1 MFIEIN
7 QDLRAGFKLLPSIIL
22 LAWTSIK
29 ARYKRTYL
37 GPLWTVLTVAL
48 GSLGIALLW
57 GFLFQMDFR
66 TAIPH
71 ITIGFMVWMFVT
83 GTIVEGLTSFVSQAP
98 TLQSM
103 KMPICFFPLMAV
115 TTNFIVFLHSI
126 IVIFVILLFF
136 PPENPFT
143 LFWFLPYSLLTLISL
158 FFTSF
163 ILAILNARYRDI
175 GLLINGALPIL
186 FFLSPVI
193 FRIEHINPSLSW
205 VVYVNPL
212 SLYVFAMRDPFTGIT
227 LSPPVLT
234 GFLLFAVAQYLVLA
248 LLVKFK
254 HKQIVYWI

>member
-1 MFIEIN
+1 M
-7 QDLRAGFKLLPSIIL
+7 
-22 LAWTSIK
+22 
-29 ARYKRTYL
+29 
-37 GPLWTVLTVAL
+37 
-48 GSLGIALLW
+48 LW
-57 GFLFQMDFR
+57 GFCSKWIFEPPF
-66 TAIPH
+66 H

-83 GTIVEGLTSFVSQAP
+83 VIVEGLFREQAP

-103 KMPICFFPLMAV
+103 KMPTCFFPLMAV
-115 TTNFIVFLHSI
+115 TTNFIVFLHSL
-126 IVIFVILLFF
+126 IVILVIFLIF

-143 LFWFLPYSLLTLISL
+143 RLYVLPYCFLTLISL

-205 VVYVNPL
+205 VVYLNPL

-227 LSPPVLT
+227 LSLSVLA
-234 GFLLFAVAQYLVLA
+234 GFLLFALAQYFVLA
-248 LLVKFK
+248 LLIKFK